1 MATRLRVQGATSL
14 QRKLTNLERDAFPT
28 ALARAVNRVANT
40 IKSRSAKDISE
51 ATGLPQRSVR
61 SRIKL
66 TKRASKADP
75 SAVLEISGKP
85 LNLVHFVS
93 GAKGEPRRVR
103 GGLTANAW
111 GRRRKYPGVFL
122 ARMPNGQVIAV
133 QRSRAGRGPRSRL
146 WRARAQFLGQPG
158 PKMIQRGKWAGKSP
172 HIEAVFG
179 AGIAREAASP
189 LLEQSRIETMKERL
203 PIELKHEL
211 KFAVQRMLVRHA
223 KVKRR

>member
-133 QRSRAGRGPRSRL
+133 QRSRAGRGPGPASRDSRRGRRNRSR
-146 WRARAQFLGQPG
+146 P
-158 PKMIQRGKWAGKSP
+158 
-172 HIEAVFG
+172 G
-179 AGIAREAASP
+179 AGRVSRSCCIIGLRAAAR
-189 LLEQSRIETMKERL
+189 K
-203 PIELKHEL
+203 
-211 KFAVQRMLVRHA
+211 
-223 KVKRR
+223 